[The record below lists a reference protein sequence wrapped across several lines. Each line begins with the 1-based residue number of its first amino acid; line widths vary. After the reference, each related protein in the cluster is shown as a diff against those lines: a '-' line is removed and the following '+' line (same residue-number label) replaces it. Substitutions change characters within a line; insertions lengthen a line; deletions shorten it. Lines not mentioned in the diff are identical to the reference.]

1 MLGKNIDTPNI
12 KSAVEYLSLCVG
24 EREIER
30 ERERERESVM
40 KIKKPF
46 PPF

>member
-12 KSAVEYLSLCVG
+12 KSVVEYLSLCVG
-24 EREIER
+24 KR
-30 ERERERESVM
+30 ERETQSVRERVM